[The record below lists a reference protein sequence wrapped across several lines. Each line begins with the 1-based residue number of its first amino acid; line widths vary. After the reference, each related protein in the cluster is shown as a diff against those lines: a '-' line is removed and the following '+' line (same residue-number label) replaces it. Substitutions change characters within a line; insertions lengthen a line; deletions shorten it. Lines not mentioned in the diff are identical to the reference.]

1 MSGSW
6 PTEAEAIGKQGTI
19 DQVFADII
27 IDRVDA
33 AAKAWGFV
41 RGSVPWG
48 LYRAVAF
55 DAAIKSADQ
64 AAQQCVMC
72 RDQRAEARL
81 WSCSNHCRCCERH
94 CRCALR
100 VAYREMFPQH

>member
-19 DQVFADII
+19 DQVFAHII
-27 IDRVDA
+27 MDRVDA
-33 AAKAWGFV
+33 AAKAWGFG
-41 RGSVPWG
+41 RGSAPWC

-64 AAQQCVMC
+64 AAQQCVTC
-72 RDQRAEARL
+72 RDQRAEERL
-81 WSCSNHCRCCERH
+81 WSCSNHCGRCERH

-100 VAYREMFPQH
+100 AAYREMFPEH